1 MYFVDR
7 KKMEERL
14 GCMEQMLAYY
24 KTRDSWDEPFERLAL
39 ERIAHVIIEAILDV
53 GNAMI
58 DGFIMRDPGS
68 YNDIIDILADE
79 QVIAPADAEQLKA
92 FIA

>member
-7 KKMEERL
+7 
-14 GCMEQMLAYY
+14 EQIQATLQFFNRQIAF
-24 KTRDSWDEPFERLAL
+24 FESHHVWESALEQAAL
-39 ERIAHVIIEAILDV
+39 ERAAHTMIEAILDV

-68 YNDIIDILADE
+68 
-79 QVIAPADAEQLKA
+79 
-92 FIA
+92 